1 MSPVYPCYVTTDEL
15 QAGRAVIEERGVSV
29 PMRDGVRL
37 SADVWRP
44 AADQPVPVLI
54 CRTPYDKQTAA
65 LMAAPAELAAA
76 GFAVVLQDCR
86 GRFGSEGEWTYV
98 QSEVNDGYDTVEWA
112 AAQPWSNGRVG
123 VFGASYMGYTQWLA
137 AVARPPHLAA
147 MLPECCPSEYWS
159 ASFGPGGALRLALR
173 IGWTASVVASMAP
186 QWGIDDPL
194 LDQVREA
201 GLAVSA
207 ALASGDIAAVRPARM
222 RAKQVLDDVYRIRPM
237 LGNPLW
243 HERATWLAEIFE
255 HERRDDANWRRVN
268 PATYYDVLDLPAIH
282 VGGWYD
288 IHLDGILAN
297 FTGMRRQ
304 APTVRARQAQRLI
317 VGPWAHWL
325 PTSPVVGSIDFGPA
339 AVLDTT
345 ALRRDWF
352 SAWLQDGPDPGLAP
366 VRLFV
371 MGENA
376 WRDEQEWPLARTRYT
391 PWYLQQAGGL
401 SPDGPAGSAPD
412 EFRHD
417 PADPVPTVGGRLL
430 GIGEF
435 AGPFDQRAV
444 GERADVLS
452 YTSAPLAEPLE
463 ITGPVQALVWASTDA
478 ADTDFAAVLIDV
490 HPDGTAIN
498 LCEGIVRARHAGLPQ
513 PLAAGAVYQYVI
525 DLVATSV
532 VLPAGHRLRVHI
544 SSSSFPEWEPNPGT
558 GRPLGTDRDADLRPA
573 RQAVYHNRL
582 HPSHI
587 ILPVI
592 PR

>member
-1 MSPVYPCYVTTDEL
+1 M
-15 QAGRAVIEERGVSV
+15 
-29 PMRDGVRL
+29 
-37 SADVWRP
+37 
-44 AADQPVPVLI
+44 
-54 CRTPYDKQTAA
+54 
-65 LMAAPAELAAA
+65 
-76 GFAVVLQDCR
+76 
-86 GRFGSEGEWTYV
+86 
-98 QSEVNDGYDTVEWA
+98 
-112 AAQPWSNGRVG
+112 
-123 VFGASYMGYTQWLA
+123 
-137 AVARPPHLAA
+137 
-147 MLPECCPSEYWS
+147 
-159 ASFGPGGALRLALR
+159 
-173 IGWTASVVASMAP
+173 
-186 QWGIDDPL
+186 
-194 LDQVREA
+194 
-201 GLAVSA
+201 
-207 ALASGDIAAVRPARM
+207 
-222 RAKQVLDDVYRIRPM
+222 
-237 LGNPLW
+237 
-243 HERATWLAEIFE
+243 
-255 HERRDDANWRRVN
+255 
-268 PATYYDVLDLPAIH
+268 
-282 VGGWYD
+282 
-288 IHLDGILAN
+288 
-297 FTGMRRQ
+297 
-304 APTVRARQAQRLI
+304 
-317 VGPWAHWL
+317 
-325 PTSPVVGSIDFGPA
+325 VGSIDFGPA

-391 PWYLQQAGGL
+391 PWYLRQDGEL
-401 SPDGPAGSAPD
+401 SPDGPAGSVPD

-452 YTSAPLAEPLE
+452 YTSAPLTEPLE
-463 ITGPVQALVWASTDA
+463 ITGPVRALVWASTDA

-513 PLAAGAVYQYVI
+513 PLAADAAYQYVI

-558 GRPLGTDRDADLRPA
+558 GRPLGTDTDADLRPA
-573 RQAVYHNRL
+573 RQAVYHDSR
-582 HPSHI
+582 HPSHL

>member
-1 MSPVYPCYVTTDEL
+1 MAAVYPWYVTTDEL
-15 QAGRAVIEERGVSV
+15 QAGRAVVEERGVSV

-44 AADQPVPVLI
+44 AVNQPVPVLI
-54 CRTPYDKQTAA
+54 CRTPYGKQTAA
-65 LMAAPAELAAA
+65 LMAAPTELAAA

-112 AAQPWSNGRVG
+112 AGQPWSNGQVG

-137 AVARPPHLAA
+137 AVARPPHLRA
-147 MLPECCPSEYWS
+147 MLPECCPSDYWS

-186 QWGIDDPL
+186 QWGIDDPV

-207 ALASGDIAAVRPARM
+207 ALASGDVAAVRPARM

-255 HERRDDANWRRVN
+255 HERHDDANWRRVN

-325 PTSPVVGSIDFGPA
+325 PTSSVVGSINWPA
-339 AVLDTT
+339 AVLDTNT
-345 ALRRDWF
+345 LRRDWF

-376 WRDEQEWPLARTRYT
+376 WRDEQEWPLAKTRYT
-391 PWYLQQAGGL
+391 PWYLQQDGGL
-401 SPDGPAGSAPD
+401 SPDGPEGTAPD

-444 GERADVLS
+444 GERADILR
-452 YTSAPLAEPLE
+452 YTSALLTEPLE
-463 ITGPVQALVWASTDA
+463 ITGPVRALVWASTDA

-513 PLAAGAVYQYVI
+513 PLAAGAVYQFVI

-532 VLPAGHRLRVHI
+532 VLPVGHRLGVHI

-573 RQAVYHNRL
+573 RQAVYHDPL

>member
-1 MSPVYPCYVTTDEL
+1 MTTDE
-15 QAGRAVIEERGVSV
+15 QTVIEERKVGVT
-29 PMRDGVRL
+29 MRDGTRL
-37 SADVWRP
+37 EADVWRP
-44 AADQPVPVLI
+44 DTTQPVPVLV
-54 CRTPYDKQTAA
+54 CRTPYGRQMVELTS
-65 LMAAPAELAAA
+65 APAELAAA

-86 GRFGSEGEWTYV
+86 GRFGSQGEWVYV
-98 QSEVNDGYDTVEWA
+98 HSEVNDGYDTVEWA
-112 AAQPWSNGRVG
+112 AAQPWSNGRGG

-137 AVARPPHLAA
+137 AVTRPPHLVA
-147 MLPECCPSEYWS
+147 MLPECCPADYWS
-159 ASFGPGGALRLALR
+159 ASFGPGGGGAVRLSLRM
-173 IGWTASVVASMAP
+173 GWTAAGLASMAP
-186 QWGIDDPL
+186 QWGIEDPQ
-194 LDQVREA
+194 LDEVREA
-201 GLAVSA
+201 GLAVRD
-207 ALASGDIAAVRPARM
+207 ALASGDLAAVRPAKL
-222 RAKQVLDDVYRIRPM
+222 RAAQVLDDVYRIRPM

-243 HERATWLAEIFE
+243 HDRATWLDEIFE
-255 HERRDDANWRRVN
+255 HEQRDDANWRRVN
-268 PATYYDVLDLPAIH
+268 PATHYDVLDLPAIH
-282 VGGWYD
+282 IGGWYD

-304 APTVRARQAQRLI
+304 APTERARQAQRLV

-325 PTSPVVGSIDFGPA
+325 PTSSVVGSIDFGPA

-352 SAWLQDGPDPGLAP
+352 STWLQDGPDPGLAP

-391 PWYLQQAGGL
+391 PWYLQQDGGL

-430 GIGEF
+430 GLGEF
-435 AGPFDQRAV
+435 AGPYDQRAV

-452 YTSAPLAEPLE
+452 YTSAPLSGPLE

-478 ADTDFAAVLIDV
+478 ADTDFAAVLMDV

-498 LCEGIVRARHAGLPQ
+498 LGEGIVRARHAGLPQ
-513 PLAAGAVYQYVI
+513 PLAANAVYQYVI

-558 GRPLGTDRDADLRPA
+558 GRPLGTDTDADLRPA
-573 RQAVYHNRL
+573 HQAIYHDAQ
-582 HPSHI
+582 HPSQV
-587 ILPVI
+587 ILPII

>member
-1 MSPVYPCYVTTDEL
+1 MTISES
-15 QAGRAVIEERGVSV
+15 QAEQTVILERNVGIT
-29 PMRDGVRL
+29 MRDGARL
-37 SADVWRP
+37 EADVWRP
-44 AADQPVPVLI
+44 DTSQPVPVLI
-54 CRTPYDKQTAA
+54 CRTPYGRGTVELTAS
-65 LMAAPAELAAA
+65 PSELAAG

-86 GRFGSEGEWTYV
+86 GRFGSDGEWVYV
-98 QSEVNDGYDTVEWA
+98 HSEVNDGYDTVEWA

-137 AVARPPHLAA
+137 AVARPPHLRA
-147 MLPECCPSEYWS
+147 MLPECCPSDYWS
-159 ASFGPGGALRLALR
+159 ASFGPGGGGALRLSLR
-173 IGWTASVVASMAP
+173 MGWTASVVASMAP
-186 QWGIDDPL
+186 QWGIDDPQ
-194 LDQVREA
+194 LDEVREA
-201 GLAVSA
+201 GLAVRD
-207 ALASGDIAAVRPARM
+207 ALASGDLAAVRPAKL

-243 HERATWLAEIFE
+243 HDRATWLAEIFE
-255 HERRDDANWRRVN
+255 HEQRGDANWRRVN

-304 APTVRARQAQRLI
+304 APTERARQAQRLI

-325 PTSPVVGSIDFGPA
+325 PTSPVVGSVDFGPA

-352 SAWLQDGPDPGLAP
+352 GAWLHDGPDPGLAP

-391 PWYLQQAGGL
+391 PWYLREGGGL
-401 SPDGPAGSAPD
+401 APDGPVGEEPD
-412 EFRHD
+412 EFVHD
-417 PADPVPTVGGRLL
+417 PADPVPTIGGRLL
-430 GIGEF
+430 GTGEF

-463 ITGPVQALVWASTDA
+463 ITGPVRALVWASTDA

-490 HPDGTAIN
+490 HPDGTAVN
-498 LCEGIVRARHAGLPQ
+498 LCEGIVRARHAGLPE
-513 PLAAGAVYQYVI
+513 PLAAGSVYQYAI
-525 DLVATSV
+525 DLIATSI
-532 VLPAGHRLRVHI
+532 VLPAGHRLRVHV

-573 RQAVYHNRL
+573 RQAVYHDAR
-582 HPSHI
+582 HPSQV

>member
-1 MSPVYPCYVTTDEL
+1 MASLGDRGPFRSGMTPVYPCYVTTDEL

-147 MLPECCPSEYWS
+147 MLPECCPSDYWS

-186 QWGIDDPL
+186 QWGIEDPV

-201 GLAVSA
+201 GLAVTA

-255 HERRDDANWRRVN
+255 HEPRADANWRRVN

-325 PTSPVVGSIDFGPA
+325 PTSPVVGSIDFGPD

-401 SPDGPAGSAPD
+401 SPDGPACSAPD

-417 PADPVPTVGGRLL
+417 PADPVPTVGGR
-430 GIGEF
+430 
-435 AGPFDQRAV
+435 A
-444 GERADVLS
+444 
-452 YTSAPLAEPLE
+452 
-463 ITGPVQALVWASTDA
+463 
-478 ADTDFAAVLIDV
+478 
-490 HPDGTAIN
+490 
-498 LCEGIVRARHAGLPQ
+498 ARH
-513 PLAAGAVYQYVI
+513 
-525 DLVATSV
+525 
-532 VLPAGHRLRVHI
+532 R
-544 SSSSFPEWEPNPGT
+544 
-558 GRPLGTDRDADLRPA
+558 
-573 RQAVYHNRL
+573 
-582 HPSHI
+582 
-587 ILPVI
+587 
-592 PR
+592 